1 MNILVLLAGNSAEFF
16 NKGYLYPK
24 YLTEIQGKPLVEYV
38 IKSYEALKNSNFIF
52 TVLKEDCD
60 RFHLNNVIN
69 LLIPEAK
76 IINIEE
82 VTKGAAC
89 TALLA
94 IEDINNDKPLLIVN
108 GDQILDVNF
117 ARVMDSFNQ
126 QNLDGGIIT
135 FDSVHPRWSYVRLD
149 ENNFV
154 IEAAEKRPIS
164 KHATAGV
171 YYFRKGS
178 DFVDSAMNMIEKDA
192 NINNL
197 YYVCPSYN
205 EMILKQ
211 QNIGIYNINREQY
224 ISVATPEDISNFI
237 KYLEHKKEHCKK

>member
-1 MNILVLLAGNSAEFF
+1 MNILVLLAGNSTDFF

-38 IKSYEALKNSNFIF
+38 INSYEKLKEANFIF
-52 TVLKEDCD
+52 TVLKEDSD

-69 LLIPEAK
+69 LLIPNAK
-76 IINIEE
+76 IVNVEN

-94 IEDINNDKPLLIVN
+94 VEHINNDEPLLIVN
-108 GDQILDVNF
+108 GDQILEVDFTQVIN
-117 ARVMDSFNQ
+117 SFTQ
-126 QNLDGGIIT
+126 QDLAGGIIT
-135 FDSVHPRWSYVRLD
+135 FDSVHPRWSYVRLGD
-149 ENNFV
+149 DNLV

-164 KHATAGV
+164 RHATAGV
-171 YYFRKGS
+171 YYFKRGK
-178 DFVDSAMNMIEKDA
+178 DFVESAMDMIEKDA
-192 NINNL
+192 SVNDL

-211 QNIGIYNINREQY
+211 HKIGTYNIDREQY
-224 ISVATPEDISNFI
+224 ISVAAPEDISSFL
-237 KYLEHKKEHCKK
+237 KHLENKKETCKR